1 MTKLL
6 NLDEMLDCAKEIG
19 LPQADIWAGELETIG
34 STMAAAI
41 ADKLGV
47 IAGDASAEGVAFA
60 GTCAPFNPAFEGQ
73 PCPDALDQF
82 DPDGDWSTGG
92 ATDEGDGENA

>member
-19 LPQADIWAGELETIG
+19 LADADTWAGQLEAIG

-47 IAGDASAEGVAFA
+47 IAGDAAAEGVAFA
-60 GTCAPFNPAFEGQ
+60 GTCAPFNPAFKEQ
-73 PCPDALDQF
+73 LCPDALDQF
-82 DPDGDWSTGG
+82 DPEGDWEV
-92 ATDEGDGENA
+92 ADETTQTEKLDA

>member
-6 NLDEMLDCAKEIG
+6 NLDEMLECAKGIG
-19 LPQADIWAGELETIG
+19 LPDADMWAGQLESIG

-47 IAGDASAEGVAFA
+47 IAGDASAEGLAFA
-60 GTCAPFNPAFEGQ
+60 GTCAPFNPAFERQ

-82 DPDGDWSTGG
+82 DPEGDWG
-92 ATDEGDGENA
+92 AEGETSQEESANA

>member
-19 LPQADIWAGELETIG
+19 LPDADMWAGQLEAIG

-47 IAGDASAEGVAFA
+47 IAGDASPEGVAFA

-82 DPDGDWSTGG
+82 DPGGDWGS
-92 ATDEGDGENA
+92 EGEAKQEETANA

>member
-6 NLDEMLDCAKEIG
+6 NLDEMLDCAREIG
-19 LPQADIWAGELETIG
+19 LPEADVWAGQLEAIG
-34 STMAAAI
+34 STMAACI

-60 GTCAPFNPAFEGQ
+60 GTCAPFNPAFDDQ
-73 PCPDALDQF
+73 PCPEALEMF
-82 DPDGDWSTGG
+82 DPEGDWGS
-92 ATDEGDGENA
+92 EGETSQPETADA

>member
-19 LPQADIWAGELETIG
+19 LPDADMWAGQLEAIG
-34 STMAAAI
+34 STMAAGI

-47 IAGDASAEGVAFA
+47 IAGDATAEGVAFA

-73 PCPDALDQF
+73 PCPDDLDRF
-82 DPDGDWSTGG
+82 DPEGDWEV
-92 ATDEGDGENA
+92 ADETNPTEKLDA

>member
-19 LPQADIWAGELETIG
+19 LPQADAWAGELETIG

-47 IAGDASAEGVAFA
+47 VAGDATAEGVAFA

-82 DPDGDWSTGG
+82 DPEGDWG
-92 ATDEGDGENA
+92 AWDATNEGDSENA